1 MLARDRRAGVEQQ
14 TDMSLALRVE
24 AGDVPLVG
32 EGRRL
37 PLDRFVNAWIG
48 LEDVPAYELQHILVR
63 VVVFGEPLVNDRS
76 SRHLFP
82 GTSRLR
88 SHRDISGGWCCP
100 RTRARA

>member
-1 MLARDRRAGVEQQ
+1 MLARERRAGVEQQ
-14 TDMSLALRVE
+14 TDMSVALRVE
-24 AGDVPLVG
+24 AGDGPLVG

-37 PLDRFVNAWIG
+37 LVDRFVNAWID
-48 LEDVPAYELQHILVR
+48 LEDDASYELQRILVR
-63 VVVFGEPLVNDRS
+63 VVVFGEQLVNDRS